1 MANPVPTLS
10 FVIPCYNEEEVL
22 PTLLETVSKLSA
34 ELVDEGRIAKPAEVM
49 LIDDGSKDRTWEMI
63 EAARKTH
70 GVTGLRLSR
79 NQGHQAALLAGLL
92 NADADVTISMD
103 ADLQDDPN
111 VVRDML
117 DRYREGAEI
126 VFGVRDARDTD
137 TFFKRVTAR
146 GYYKLLTSMGV
157 DIIPDHAD
165 FRLMSAKTIAALD
178 SFKERNLFLRGLVRQ
193 IGFET
198 AIVTYDRAERV
209 AGESKYPLRKMLA
222 LAIEGITSFSIKPLR
237 IITGL
242 GFVVAGLSMCYALY
256 SLVVWSMGA
265 VVPGWTSIVLPI
277 YILGGVH
284 MIALG
289 VIGEYIGKIY
299 LETKARP
306 RFIVDEITRPA
317 KNMAGKKGKD
327 RLQFAAE

>member
-1 MANPVPTLS
+1 MTNPAPTLS
-10 FVIPCYNEEEVL
+10 FVIPCYNEEEAL
-22 PTLLETVSKLSA
+22 PALLEALTTLSA
-34 ELVDEGRIAKPAEVM
+34 RLVKSGRIAAPAEPM
-49 LIDDGSKDRTWEMI
+49 LVDDGSRDNTWKMI

-92 NADADVTISMD
+92 NSDADVTISMD
-103 ADLQDDPN
+103 ADLQDDPT
-111 VVRDML
+111 VVEQML

-126 VFGVRDARDTD
+126 VFGVRAARDTD
-137 TFFKRVTAR
+137 TAFKRITAR
-146 GYYKLLTSMGV
+146 GYYKMLTAMGV

-165 FRLMSAKTIAALD
+165 FRLMSAKTIRALD

-193 IGFET
+193 IGFES

-209 AGESKYPLRKMLA
+209 AGDSKYPLRKMLS
-222 LAIEGITSFSIKPLR
+222 LAVEGVTSFSIKPLR

-242 GFVVAGLSMCYALY
+242 GFIVAGLSMCYAIY
-256 SLVVWSMGA
+256 SLVMWTMGS

-299 LETKARP
+299 LETKGRP
-306 RFIVDEITRPA
+306 RFIVDEITRPNQA
-317 KNMAGKKGKD
+317 ASEAPV
-327 RLQFAAE
+327 RIAAE

>member
-1 MANPVPTLS
+1 M
-10 FVIPCYNEEEVL
+10 IPCYNEEEVL
-22 PTLLETVSKLSA
+22 PALLHALTKLSKR
-34 ELVDEGRIAKPAEVM
+34 LVDSGRIAAPAELLLV
-49 LIDDGSKDRTWEMI
+49 DDGSKDRTWKMI
-63 EAARKTH
+63 EEARKTH

-92 NADADVTISMD
+92 NSDADVTISMD
-103 ADLQDDPN
+103 ADLQDDPT
-111 VVRDML
+111 VVEEML

-126 VFGVRDARDTD
+126 VFGVRAARDKD
-137 TFFKRVTAR
+137 TIFKRVTAR
-146 GYYKLLTSMGV
+146 GYYKMLTIMGV

-165 FRLMSAKTIAALD
+165 FRLMSAKTIRALD

-193 IGFET
+193 IGFES

-209 AGESKYPLRKMLA
+209 AGDSKYPIRKMLS
-222 LAIEGITSFSIKPLR
+222 LAVEGVTSFSIKPLR

-242 GFVVAGLSMCYALY
+242 GFIVAGLSLCYAIY

-299 LETKARP
+299 LETKGRP
-306 RFIVDEITRPA
+306 RFIVDEITRPSEA
-317 KNMAGKKGKD
+317 EAQAPV
-327 RLQFAAE
+327 RIAAE

>member
-1 MANPVPTLS
+1 MTNPVPTLS
-10 FVIPCYNEEEVL
+10 FVVPCYNEEEAL
-22 PTLLETVSKLSA
+22 PALLDTLRSMSDHLLAS
-34 ELVDEGRIAKPAEVM
+34 GRIAAPAELLLV
-49 LIDDGSKDRTWEMI
+49 DDGSKDCTWALI

-92 NADADVTISMD
+92 NADADITISMD
-103 ADLQDDPN
+103 ADLQDDPS
-111 VVRDML
+111 VVEQMIDKYL
-117 DRYREGAEI
+117 EGAEI
-126 VFGVRDARDTD
+126 VFGVRAARDTD
-137 TFFKRVTAR
+137 TAFKRLTAR

-209 AGESKYPLRKMLA
+209 AGKSKYPLRKMLA
-222 LAIEGITSFSIKPLR
+222 LAVEGVTSFSIKPLR
-237 IITGL
+237 IIAVL
-242 GFVVAGLSMCYALY
+242 GFLVAGLSLCYAIY
-256 SLVVWSMGA
+256 SLVAWSMGA

-306 RFIVDEITRPA
+306 RFIVDQIARPGHAAMDQPTRI
-317 KNMAGKKGKD
+317 
-327 RLQFAAE
+327 AAE

>member
-1 MANPVPTLS
+1 MTNPVPTLS
-10 FVIPCYNEEEVL
+10 FVIPCYNEEEAL
-22 PTLLETVSKLSA
+22 PALLEALTTLSA
-34 ELVDEGRIAKPAEVM
+34 RLLKSGRIAAPAELLLV
-49 LIDDGSKDRTWEMI
+49 DDGSRDNTWKMI

-92 NADADVTISMD
+92 NSDADVTISMD
-103 ADLQDDPN
+103 ADLQDDPT
-111 VVRDML
+111 VVEQML

-126 VFGVRDARDTD
+126 VFGVRAARDTD
-137 TFFKRVTAR
+137 TAFKRITAR
-146 GYYKLLTSMGV
+146 GYYKMLTAMGV

-165 FRLMSAKTIAALD
+165 FRLMSAKTIRALD

-193 IGFET
+193 IGFES

-209 AGESKYPLRKMLA
+209 AGDSKYPLRKMLS
-222 LAIEGITSFSIKPLR
+222 LAVEGVTSFSIKPLR

-242 GFVVAGLSMCYALY
+242 GFIVAGLSMCYAIY
-256 SLVVWSMGA
+256 SLVMWTMGS

-299 LETKARP
+299 LETKGRP
-306 RFIVDEITRPA
+306 RFIVDEITRPNQA
-317 KNMAGKKGKD
+317 SSEAPV
-327 RLQFAAE
+327 RIAAE